1 MCDFGAEV
9 FFNLFGGRFGIFND
23 VVQQSSRDAD
33 RIEVEIGQ
41 NVGDFEWV
49 DKIRLAR
56 LSRLPPMLAGGE
68 QVGPTQKFLV
78 GVGMVLPELFYYR
91 FEPNHC

>member
-1 MCDFGAEV
+1 VSDFGAEV
-9 FFNLFGGRFGIFND
+9 FFDLFGGRFGIFND

-41 NVGDFEWV
+41 NVCDFEWV

-56 LSRLPPMLAGGE
+56 LSRLSSMLARRE
-68 QVGPTQKFLV
+68 QVRPAQKLLV
-78 GVGMVLPELFYYR
+78 GVGMILSELFYYR